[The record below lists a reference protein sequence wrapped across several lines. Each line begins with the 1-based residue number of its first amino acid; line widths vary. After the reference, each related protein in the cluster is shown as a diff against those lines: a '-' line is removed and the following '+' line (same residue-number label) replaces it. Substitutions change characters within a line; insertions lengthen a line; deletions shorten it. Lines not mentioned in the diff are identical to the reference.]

1 MEQSIVQFTWNEAEF
16 LRLTRKYGASR
27 MLMRNIGLGAA
38 SAFGL
43 AIALTALH
51 VHQALFLYLVAV
63 LYVVYGRWFWRSVP
77 RRTWQKVPGI
87 QGPQRIVFTDRGV
100 TTSTEGTDRSEGWDL
115 YCYVAEHDDCY
126 VLSRTRRVVTAFFP
140 KRAFASPRDEAVF
153 REFGV
158 LAQPGFPDTK
168 PKAGRPKVAPD
179 RLGLTRSA
187 YTSGRI
193 ARVSA
198 DSRDI

>member
-153 REFGV
+153 RE
-158 LAQPGFPDTK
+158 LARSHSLASLTPN
-168 PKAGRPKVAPD
+168 PKLDDPKSPPTA
-179 RLGLTRSA
+179 
-187 YTSGRI
+187 SG
-193 ARVSA
+193 
-198 DSRDI
+198 